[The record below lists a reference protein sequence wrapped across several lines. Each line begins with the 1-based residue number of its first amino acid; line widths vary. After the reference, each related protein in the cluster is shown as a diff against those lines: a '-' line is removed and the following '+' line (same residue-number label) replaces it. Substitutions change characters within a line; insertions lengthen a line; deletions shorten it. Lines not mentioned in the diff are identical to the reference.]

1 MDFIEI
7 HMAFLKDVQ
16 PEEARKEPFYTAV
29 SGIPHFFKTPD
40 PPKGTHERKAEGSR
54 AALYRIA
61 ELGQA

>member
-7 HMAFLKDVQ
+7 HMAFLKDIQ
-16 PEEARKEPFYTAV
+16 KEDPGEGPFYTVV
-29 SGIPHFFKTPD
+29 SGISHFFKTPG
-40 PPKGTHERKAEGSR
+40 PHKRIQERKAEGNR